1 MEENNVEKDI
11 DYIWGKIIEIK
22 DLIVSMFCQSRF

>member
-11 DYIWGKIIEIK
+11 DYIQEEIIEIK
-22 DLIVSMFCQSRF
+22 DLIISMFC